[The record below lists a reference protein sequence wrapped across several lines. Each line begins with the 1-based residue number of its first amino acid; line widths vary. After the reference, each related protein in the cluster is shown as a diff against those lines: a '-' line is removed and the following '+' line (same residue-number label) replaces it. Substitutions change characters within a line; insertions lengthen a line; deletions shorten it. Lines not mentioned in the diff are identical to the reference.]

1 MERLHK
7 LLSSQKVLN
16 KYNQAGKGTHRIEA
30 DWLSIFYKDL
40 DYGSWLISLRKEM
53 HFRDKY
59 DKPLREQ
66 WILTVWEETKK
77 SDRNSEKKD

>member
-1 MERLHK
+1 MPSHIYLIHLLAFLIILWFDHKERLKMERLHK

-40 DYGSWLISLRKEM
+40 NYGS
-53 HFRDKY
+53 
-59 DKPLREQ
+59 
-66 WILTVWEETKK
+66 
-77 SDRNSEKKD
+77 